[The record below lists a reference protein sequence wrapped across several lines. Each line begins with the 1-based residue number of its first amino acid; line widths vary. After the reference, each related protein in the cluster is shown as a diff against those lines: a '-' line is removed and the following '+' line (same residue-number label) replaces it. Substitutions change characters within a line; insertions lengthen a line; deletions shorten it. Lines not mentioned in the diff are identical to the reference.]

1 MNNYVLWT
9 DCSADLTD
17 EMVRELDVQ
26 VLPLCFT
33 MEDKTYKNWP
43 DNREIDP
50 GDFYRSLREGAMATT
65 SAVNVGDYT
74 DALTPHLEAGK
85 DVMLLVVQ
93 GEYEAVQ
100 ETFRADVGE
109 TLTAQNIQD
118 LALRQLDGAGVYKQI
133 EKAMTTG
140 QSSDGE
146 HYGVAVLYC
155 EFAEKDILFRLAFD
169 GNMSLIGMDIRQL

>member
-1 MNNYVLWT
+1 MRRAL
-9 DCSADLTD
+9 CSAVGLLLSLALLAGCQGGDLPAGMS
-17 EMVRELDVQ
+17 EE
-26 VLPLCFT
+26 
-33 MEDKTYKNWP
+33 
-43 DNREIDP
+43 
-50 GDFYRSLREGAMATT
+50 
-65 SAVNVGDYT
+65 
-74 DALTPHLEAGK
+74 ALLEAGK

>member
-1 MNNYVLWT
+1 MRRAL
-9 DCSADLTD
+9 CSAVGLLLSLALLAGCQGGDLPAGMS
-17 EMVRELDVQ
+17 EE
-26 VLPLCFT
+26 
-33 MEDKTYKNWP
+33 
-43 DNREIDP
+43 
-50 GDFYRSLREGAMATT
+50 
-65 SAVNVGDYT
+65 
-74 DALTPHLEAGK
+74 ALLEAGK

-109 TLTAQNIQD
+109 TLTAQDIQD

-169 GNMSLIGMDIRQL
+169 GDMSLIGMDIRQL

>member
-1 MNNYVLWT
+1 MIRAL
-9 DCSADLTD
+9 CSALGLLLCLALLAGCQGGDLPAGMS
-17 EMVRELDVQ
+17 EE
-26 VLPLCFT
+26 
-33 MEDKTYKNWP
+33 
-43 DNREIDP
+43 
-50 GDFYRSLREGAMATT
+50 
-65 SAVNVGDYT
+65 
-74 DALTPHLEAGK
+74 ALLEAGK

-109 TLTAQNIQD
+109 TLTAQDIQD

-133 EKAMTTG
+133 GKAMTTG

-169 GNMSLIGMDIRQL
+169 GNMSPSGMDIRQL

>member
-1 MNNYVLWT
+1 MRRAL
-9 DCSADLTD
+9 CSAVGLLLSLALLAGCQGGDLPAGMS
-17 EMVRELDVQ
+17 EE
-26 VLPLCFT
+26 
-33 MEDKTYKNWP
+33 
-43 DNREIDP
+43 
-50 GDFYRSLREGAMATT
+50 
-65 SAVNVGDYT
+65 
-74 DALTPHLEAGK
+74 ALLEAGK

-100 ETFRADVGE
+100 ETFRTDVGE
-109 TLTAQNIQD
+109 TLTAQDIQD

-169 GNMSLIGMDIRQL
+169 GDMSLIGMDIRQL

>member
-1 MNNYVLWT
+1 MRRAL
-9 DCSADLTD
+9 CSAVGLLLSLALLAGCQGGDLPAGMS
-17 EMVRELDVQ
+17 EE
-26 VLPLCFT
+26 
-33 MEDKTYKNWP
+33 
-43 DNREIDP
+43 
-50 GDFYRSLREGAMATT
+50 
-65 SAVNVGDYT
+65 
-74 DALTPHLEAGK
+74 ALLEAGK

-100 ETFRADVGE
+100 EAFRADVGE

-155 EFAEKDILFRLAFD
+155 EFSEKDVLFRLAFD
-169 GNMSLIGMDIRQL
+169 PDMALIGMDIQQP